1 MNSKTFRNKI
11 MISNKIVFITSLA
24 AVLLIYCSAEYFKKT
39 WNLKSIPPKAHY
51 QKASLLPTKGKI
63 SGILTYPATKQN
75 NNAIYNARKFVDVTA
90 ATQRRGAKLRVTQK
104 HGYKIPISTNI
115 TCSTSAK
122 NSRIKILNRGKPH
135 TVGDTLHAQVEMYD
149 FTNRRK
155 LYGGDFLL
163 ARIFSPRLGAAS
175 SGVVTDLGNGVY
187 DVRFTLFWPGDSS
200 LAFTLVHASEA
211 VSVLDRVRE
220 TVPDKVTFMG
230 TFVSGK
236 SSEVTQCHIFLN
248 TAKQVCDFTDPHL
261 HEPWMCEKPRML
273 PCSSLLTMKSLSKY
287 GNVFN
292 EEETKFFTRD
302 RIWVTIPM
310 SYKIHVA
317 PSTGLLQ
324 RNTHCV
330 MGLGNPSPA
339 GYYFKNTW
347 KSSYCNNAYFS
358 SPSSVKNCLK
368 GKQIFL
374 LGDSTIGQWFKYL
387 NHFTKGFKIVDR
399 DLPGK
404 DVQNIADDEYNITLN
419 WFYHNYPFIA
429 TRITFKKDFRYI
441 AQRIDNITGGSDT
454 VIAIS
459 LGAHFTPFPLHVFQT
474 RMHNIKAAVEKL
486 LIRSPETKVIVK
498 LSNVRE
504 NSGVA
509 IFNNWNTF
517 KLNQVLL
524 EVFKTMNVAFIDA
537 WDMTAVLNSAKIHP
551 NEHIIK
557 NQIDS
562 FLSFIC

>member
-1 MNSKTFRNKI
+1 MINTGKMNFKTFRSHI
-11 MISNKIVFITSLA
+11 TVSNIIVFITSLA
-24 AVLLIYCSAEYFKKT
+24 AALLIYCSNGYFKNT
-39 WNLKSIPPKAHY
+39 WNLKSLPPKVHY
-51 QKASLLPTKGKI
+51 QNALLLQTKYTI
-63 SGILTYPATKQN
+63 SDTMTYPSTK
-75 NNAIYNARKFVDVTA
+75 
-90 ATQRRGAKLRVTQK
+90 
-104 HGYKIPISTNI
+104 HKIPISTNI

-122 NSRIKILNRGKPH
+122 NSRITILNGVEPH

-149 FTNRRK
+149 FGNRRK

-200 LAFTLVHASEA
+200 LAFTLVHSSEA
-211 VSVLDRVRE
+211 VRVLDRVRE

-236 SSEVTQCHIFLN
+236 SKEVTPCHIFPN

-261 HEPWMCEKPRML
+261 LEPWMCEKPSTL
-273 PCSSLLTMKSLSKY
+273 PCSSLLTIKSRNRNIFSQ
-287 GNVFN
+287 
-292 EEETKFFTRD
+292 EEGRFFTREK
-302 RIWVTIPM
+302 IWKPIP
-310 SYKIHVA
+310 SAYKIDVA
-317 PSTGLLQ
+317 PITGF
-324 RNTHCV
+324 R
-330 MGLGNPSPA
+330 
-339 GYYFKNTW
+339 
-347 KSSYCNNAYFS
+347 
-358 SPSSVKNCLK
+358 
-368 GKQIFL
+368 
-374 LGDSTIGQWFKYL
+374 
-387 NHFTKGFKIVDR
+387 IVDR
-399 DLPGK
+399 YIPGK
-404 DVQNIADDEYNITLN
+404 HMPNVAINEDNNITLN
-419 WFYHNYPFIA
+419 WYCHNYPFIA
-429 TRITFKKDFRYI
+429 TKGTYTKDFRYV
-441 AQRIDNITGGSDT
+441 ANRIDNITGGSDT
-454 VIAIS
+454 IVAIS

-524 EVFKTMNVAFIDA
+524 EVFKTMNVAFVDA

-551 NEHIIK
+551 NEHIVK

-562 FLSFIC
+562 FLSFVC